1 MHLNLLWRI
10 KDEMPL
16 VVCMSQIFIIRAGSG
31 LSLTQYLAHGPL
43 VLSSPILLRPDFGLF
58 NPA

>member
-1 MHLNLLWRI
+1 MHLNLPWQI

-16 VVCMSQIFIIRAGSG
+16 VVCMSQIFIIRAGLG

-43 VLSSPILLRPDFGLF
+43 VLSKRPRVV
-58 NPA
+58 